1 MKNNRLIGDELLKK
15 FKIIVAVLCI
25 FLIIFAMFWF
35 RKPILKKIYVVKY
48 DEYVSKY
55 SNQYDI
61 DKYLILA
68 IIKAESNF
76 NENAVSKKGAKG
88 LMQLMDTTAE
98 DLAKNS
104 DINLD
109 DIFEPDINIQLGS
122 KYISALM
129 SKYDSIGLALAAY
142 NAGSGNVDNWIKDG
156 ILKKDGSD
164 IEKIP
169 FIETNN
175 YVRKILRD
183 YELYKE
189 LYN

>member
-15 FKIIVAVLCI
+15 IKIIVAVLCI

-122 KYISALM
+122 KYISALI

>member
-1 MKNNRLIGDELLKK
+1 MKK

-142 NAGSGNVDNWIKDG
+142 NWIEKG
-156 ILKKDGSD
+156 IIKSDGSD

>member
-1 MKNNRLIGDELLKK
+1 MKK

-35 RKPILKKIYVVKY
+35 RKTILKKIYVVKY

-98 DLAKNS
+98 DLDKNS

>member
-1 MKNNRLIGDELLKK
+1 
-15 FKIIVAVLCI
+15 
-25 FLIIFAMFWF
+25 
-35 RKPILKKIYVVKY
+35 
-48 DEYVSKY
+48 
-55 SNQYDI
+55 
-61 DKYLILA
+61 
-68 IIKAESNF
+68 
-76 NENAVSKKGAKG
+76 
-88 LMQLMDTTAE
+88 MQLMDTTAE

>member
-1 MKNNRLIGDELLKK
+1 M
-15 FKIIVAVLCI
+15 
-25 FLIIFAMFWF
+25 
-35 RKPILKKIYVVKY
+35 
-48 DEYVSKY
+48 
-55 SNQYDI
+55 
-61 DKYLILA
+61 
-68 IIKAESNF
+68 
-76 NENAVSKKGAKG
+76 
-88 LMQLMDTTAE
+88 
-98 DLAKNS
+98 
-104 DINLD
+104 
-109 DIFEPDINIQLGS
+109 
-122 KYISALM
+122 
-129 SKYDSIGLALAAY
+129 AAY

>member
-1 MKNNRLIGDELLKK
+1 MKKVK
-15 FKIIVAVLCI
+15 VIIIILCI
-25 FLIIFAMFWF
+25 FLAIFTVFCF
-35 RKPILKKIYVVKY
+35 RKPILKNIYVVKY
-48 DEYVSKY
+48 DEYISKC
-55 SNQYDI
+55 SEQYNI

-76 NENAVSKKGAKG
+76 KENAVSKKGAKG

-98 DLAKNS
+98 DLAKSLDVNLE
-104 DINLD
+104 DIL
-109 DIFEPDINIQLGS
+109 EPDINIQLGS
-122 KYISALM
+122 KYISTLIT
-129 SKYDSIGLALAAY
+129 KYDSLGLALAAY

-183 YELYKE
+183 YEIYKE